1 LEKKY
6 YKPKYIRNAI
16 LSLLIIAIIST
27 LSYFIVVRQIN
38 YNLGE
43 RYYVTKLYPDAI
55 KKLKP
60 LGDYKNS
67 KSLYIRALYKQGLS
81 YYNSYNY
88 LLALESFEELALILP
103 ETTPLIDDTNYMMA
117 LQEGVNEHYD
127 TCISIL
133 ESLSG
138 YEKSE
143 QLIKDAMNKKHE
155 SFVNE
160 HRTHAIV
167 YTFKD
172 VVDFY
177 LNNK

>member
-6 YKPKYIRNAI
+6 YKPKYIRNI
-16 LSLLIIAIIST
+16 IIFLLFITIVSL
-27 LSYFIVVRQIN
+27 LSYFIIIRQIN

-43 RYYVTKLYPDAI
+43 RYYITKLYPDAI

-60 LGDYKNS
+60 LGDYKSS

-88 LLALESFEELALILP
+88 LLALESFKELSIILP
-103 ETTPLIDDTNYMMA
+103 ETSALINDTNYMMA
-117 LQEGVNEHYD
+117 LQEGINEHYD
-127 TCISIL
+127 ECIIIL
-133 ESLSG
+133 TTLSG
-138 YEKSE
+138 YEKSN
-143 QLIKDAMNKKHE
+143 QLIKDANNKKHE
-155 SFVNE
+155 SFVIE
-160 HRTHAIV
+160 HRTHVII

-172 VVDFY
+172 IVDFY